1 MLTYANNFVVP
12 KAKVFVK
19 TRKGVT
25 MMHKGNAVRIQTK
38 ISLKTILHRYNI
50 DRKKEKK
57 KMCDVSRF
65 RFRFGSRF
73 SKQTTYDS
81 HTQRLPN
88 KRCWEYPCQ
97 NVSAFEKAYKPMLR
111 NKSEKNYYITS
122 KPMPNINMQ
131 GNKMQRKT
139 PIKMQN
145 KFKTDKETI
154 CSICVRFW
162 LGTN

>member
-1 MLTYANNFVVP
+1 MF
-12 KAKVFVK
+12 
-19 TRKGVT
+19 
-25 MMHKGNAVRIQTK
+25 Q
-38 ISLKTILHRYNI
+38 
-50 DRKKEKK
+50 
-57 KMCDVSRF
+57 
-65 RFRFGSRF
+65 GSARF

-111 NKSEKNYYITS
+111 NKPEKKYYTTS
-122 KPMPNINMQ
+122 KPMSNINMQ
-131 GNKMQRKT
+131 GNKMQGKT
-139 PIKMQN
+139 TIKMQN

-162 LGTN
+162 NKLTRMLTSPELHVLAAMPINYVGTQSGKQNRTAKCREISANKNS